1 VLLETAAATALSISS
16 LQASSVFNFSTRP
29 WRLAVA
35 SIGGG
40 VGGAPYGGRA
50 VSLIFSFS
58 FASLQVPVI

>member
-1 VLLETAAATALSISS
+1 M
-16 LQASSVFNFSTRP
+16 
-29 WRLAVA
+29 A

-58 FASLQVPVI
+58 YLQVPVI